1 MIILQREEVFGAMGQ
16 YILIPAFVILGLFCV
31 IKIILIIRD
40 IYREKKEKRE
50 RGEDSRWRRW
60 G

>member
-50 RGEDSRWRRW
+50 REG
-60 G
+60 